1 VQYWRCNLLIFLITL
16 IHFCVYLNLT
26 FSCDLVYKIK
36 SLIIF
41 FRISNNA
48 IIYLLMLSY
57 SIVAFNNNLSNN
69 LFNIL
74 LNFFK
79 FITFQFCL
87 KRRIDFVCVLR
98 FNIVLINK
106 WFDEL
111 FIFLFMSQ
119 YINRFVVSFVTNNKS
134 IMIRVF

>member
-1 VQYWRCNLLIFLITL
+1 
-16 IHFCVYLNLT
+16 
-26 FSCDLVYKIK
+26 
-36 SLIIF
+36 
-41 FRISNNA
+41 
-48 IIYLLMLSY
+48 MLSC

-106 WFDEL
+106 
-111 FIFLFMSQ
+111 
-119 YINRFVVSFVTNNKS
+119 
-134 IMIRVF
+134 